1 VYGGGCGVNGGNGA
15 PQPGMGILAMMAS
28 IGAVPGASISSV
40 SSQPI
45 GFMVPLSST
54 LGSETSPTRNMI
66 TPTYNTSSEAS
77 NILDQTDYKQ
87 QPIRNGSEAPQPIT
101 TNNCDEQPIKTNH
114 FEGEPM
120 RSEKNSCDCLTNN
133 SVSNESEDTTLAA
146 NGDMK
151 MSELEKKEKEC
162 LSDILRSDRTSDII
176 LV

>member
-1 VYGGGCGVNGGNGA
+1 
-15 PQPGMGILAMMAS
+15 MAS
-28 IGAVPGASISSV
+28 IRAVPGASISFCILPSHLFV
-40 SSQPI
+40 FFKMLPLQEKLFRFCS

>member
-1 VYGGGCGVNGGNGA
+1 
-15 PQPGMGILAMMAS
+15 
-28 IGAVPGASISSV
+28 
-40 SSQPI
+40 
-45 GFMVPLSST
+45 MVPLSST